1 MGINLYFKHTQ
12 ISPTIMKSFIAT
24 CALLVAST
32 YASNNNEQ
40 ITFSADSVSI
50 DIPTSMEGVQLT
62 QFNGG
67 SCNHPSNATLTETT
81 GNINIAFPISGCGLA
96 MGDEVSF
103 QIGAN
108 TEDDNTNLLNLSFPE
123 YTFTINYSYG
133 NVAVVTTNLTD
144 ADMNVEF
151 KLESYD
157 SGYSQITNITDKLA
171 GEPIFLGLSVDESNT
186 AFDHS
191 AYNFAITNCKIYH
204 AGDRSIEY
212 TFFDNAR
219 DQCSNNL
226 IEFSIDY
233 ETSMNQWRLS
243 HLLFIL
249 NNIDGAEQEIECE
262 VKVCHSGLTGSS
274 CQVAAGNCLHCQNDQ
289 CVNGACLENA
299 SYSGFECNCAP
310 GFTGALCDSSV

>member
-1 MGINLYFKHTQ
+1 MR
-12 ISPTIMKSFIAT
+12 SFIASAIIAAAHAT
-24 CALLVAST
+24 TDPTVS
-32 YASNNNEQ
+32 
-40 ITFSADSVSI
+40 FGADSVSI
-50 DIPTSMEGVQLT
+50 DIPTTLSGVQLT
-62 QFNGG
+62 TFTGG
-67 SCNHPSNATLTETT
+67 SCTAANATLTETT
-81 GNINIAFPISGCGLA
+81 GNLNVAFPISSCGLS
-96 MGDEVSF
+96 MGDEVVFS
-103 QIGAN
+103 IGAN
-108 TEDDNTNLLNLSFPE
+108 TQDDNTDLLNLSFFEYRVELAPE

-133 NVAVVTTNLTD
+133 NVAVVTNNLTD

-299 SYSGFECNCAP
+299 SYSGFECDCAP

>member
-24 CALLVAST
+24 CALLAAST

-50 DIPTSMEGVQLT
+50 DIPTTMSGVQLT

-67 SCNHPSNATLTETT
+67 ACNHPSNATLTETT
-81 GNINIAFPISGCGLA
+81 GNIIIAFPISGCGLA

-108 TEDDNTNLLNLSFPE
+108 TEDDNTNLLNLSFREYKVALTPE

-157 SGYSQITNITDKLA
+157 QTYTSLYNVSDKLA
-171 GEPIFLGLSVDESNT
+171 GEPVYLGLSVDETNQ

-191 AYNFAITNCKIYH
+191 AFNFAITHCKIYH
-204 AGDRSIEY
+204 AGDRSFEY
-212 TFFDNAR
+212 TFFDNTR
-219 DQCSNNL
+219 DQCQNTL
-226 IEFSIDY
+226 IDFQISY
-233 ETSMNQWRLS
+233 ETSSSEWRFS
-243 HLLFIL
+243 HTLFIL
-249 NNIDGAEQEIECE
+249 NGVDGAEQEIECE
-262 VKVCHSGLTGSS
+262 VKVCHSGLSGSACDATAS
-274 CQVAAGNCLHCQNDQ
+274 NCG
-289 CVNGACLENA
+289 VTFA
-299 SYSGFECNCAP
+299 
-310 GFTGALCDSSV
+310 

>member
-67 SCNHPSNATLTETT
+67 SCNHPSNATLTESS
-81 GNINIAFPISGCGLA
+81 GNLNVAFPISSCGLA
-96 MGDEVSF
+96 MGDEVLF
-103 QIGAN
+103 QLGAN
-108 TEDDNTNLLNLSFPE
+108 TQDDNTNLLNLSFHEYRVTLTPE

-133 NVAVVTTNLTD
+133 DVAVVTSNLTD

-157 SGYSQITNITDKLA
+157 QGYTNLYNVSDKLA
-171 GEPIFLGLSVDESNT
+171 GEPVYLGLSVDESNYP
-186 AFDHS
+186 FDHS
-191 AYNFAITNCKIYH
+191 AFNFAITHCKIYH
-204 AGDRSIEY
+204 AGDRSFEY
-212 TFFDNAR
+212 TFFDNSR
-219 DQCSNNL
+219 NQCANDAIGFAIS
-226 IEFSIDY
+226 Y
-233 ETSMNQWRLS
+233 ETSSSEWRFS
-243 HLLFIL
+243 HTLFIL
-249 NNIDGAEQEIECE
+249 NGVDGAEQEIECE
-262 VKVCHSGLTGSS
+262 VKVCHSGLIGSA
-274 CQVAAGNCLHCQNDQ
+274 CDAAASNCG
-289 CVNGACLENA
+289 VTFA
-299 SYSGFECNCAP
+299 
-310 GFTGALCDSSV
+310 